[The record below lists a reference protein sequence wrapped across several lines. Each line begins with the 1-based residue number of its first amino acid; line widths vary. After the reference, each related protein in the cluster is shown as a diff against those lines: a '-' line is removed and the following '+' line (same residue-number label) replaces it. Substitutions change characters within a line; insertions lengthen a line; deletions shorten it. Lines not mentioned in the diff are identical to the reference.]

1 MWRVL
6 HLPST
11 ELRSS
16 TGLSHISDA
25 CRSVLKA
32 TFEGRKKCT
41 INFFG
46 QSDPSITSFVDVLEK
61 ITLSQV
67 INDSVSGFHCYDVIT
82 ARSSYGV

>member
-32 TFEGRKKCT
+32 TLEVTKNVYRSFEGRKKCT

-46 QSDPSITSFVDVLEK
+46 QSDPSITSFVDVLERK
-61 ITLSQV
+61 TLSQV
-67 INDSVSGFHCYDVIT
+67 GC
-82 ARSSYGV
+82 